1 MEDRGKGVWRGK
13 RAFKSVSR
21 IAYVSW
27 GHSMRTE
34 GTKYFFLSMVGM
46 SVLSAFS
53 HITCRGDTSLWM
65 DDMGDNVRE
74 CGRDTSDEFAL
85 PLPCASLEREG
96 NNDQSDWG
104 SVVETGQPR
113 PLTEGVF
120 VLEFRAHDD
129 LSRGGD
135 KIRGCCG

>member
-1 MEDRGKGVWRGK
+1 MAWYGRQGEKGGEREKRVQERQQDRLRV
-13 RAFKSVSR
+13 V
-21 IAYVSW
+21 

-53 HITCRGDTSLWM
+53 HITCQGDTSLWM

-74 CGRDTSDEFAL
+74 CGRGTSGEFAL
-85 PLPCASLEREG
+85 PLPFASLEREG

-104 SVVETGQPR
+104 SAVGNGVTTPAHRRGAR
-113 PLTEGVF
+113 P
-120 VLEFRAHDD
+120 
-129 LSRGGD
+129 
-135 KIRGCCG
+135 